1 MLEFI
6 STHIMELGWTC
17 IVGILAMLYKTIQK
31 NFKKVLA
38 VKSKSEKRGEENPEN
53 RERNPTAR

>member
-38 VKSKSEKRGEENPEN
+38 DNQNMKFGVQALSLIHI
-53 RERNPTAR
+53 